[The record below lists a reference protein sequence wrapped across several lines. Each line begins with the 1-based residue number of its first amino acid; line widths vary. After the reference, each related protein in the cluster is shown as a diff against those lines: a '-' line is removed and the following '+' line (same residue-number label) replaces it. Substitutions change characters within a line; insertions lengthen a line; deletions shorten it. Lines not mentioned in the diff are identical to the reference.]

1 MYCLFVQKGFKGMF
15 NKYLDLEASAEDF
28 LIEKLVSEV
37 CVVQY
42 LMIVGCCMRPASV
55 STAAA
60 DTADLLQT
68 RKYCFR

>member
-1 MYCLFVQKGFKGMF
+1 MC
-15 NKYLDLEASAEDF
+15 NKYPNLEASAEDF
-28 LIEKLVSEV
+28 LIGKLVSEV

-42 LMIVGCCMRPASV
+42 LMIVGGCCMRPASV

-68 RKYCFR
+68 RRYCFRYST

>member
-1 MYCLFVQKGFKGMF
+1 MC
-15 NKYLDLEASAEDF
+15 NKYFKLEASVDF
-28 LIEKLVSEV
+28 LIEILVSEV

-42 LMIVGCCMRPASV
+42 LMIVGGCCMRPASD